1 MHTYHRASC
10 SLCVCVQLKQQA
22 RAMES
27 MMKASPGK
35 GKGRGK
41 GGGRTKAE
49 MRGAHNEGT
58 IEMAPTP
65 VSYTHLT
72 LPTNK
77 AV

>member
-1 MHTYHRASC
+1 
-10 SLCVCVQLKQQA
+10 
-22 RAMES
+22 MES

-58 IEMAPTP
+58 IEMAPTHLASIAEVRNPPLPPPPPPPTP
-65 VSYTHLT
+65 VR
-72 LPTNK
+72 
-77 AV
+77 